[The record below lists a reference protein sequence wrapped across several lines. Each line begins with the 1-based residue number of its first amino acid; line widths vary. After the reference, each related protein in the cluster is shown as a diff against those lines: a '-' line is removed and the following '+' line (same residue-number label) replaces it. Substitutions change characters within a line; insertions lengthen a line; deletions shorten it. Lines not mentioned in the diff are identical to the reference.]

1 MTNHLRIPALS
12 LLAAS
17 CVLLAGCTFQ
27 LRDPDSQRDE
37 PKQAPTSQQSS
48 SSDNDDDADDDDA
61 PTGISADRADASELT
76 SVTLTCD
83 GELEIDQPGASVRVE
98 GPCDTLVVS
107 GDATLVVADDV
118 DTLRVTADG
127 AIVYALEV
135 DSIDVSGDVNTIYW
149 TGSTPSS
156 DDSGVA
162 NTLGKDS

>member
-48 SSDNDDDADDDDA
+48 SSDDDDDADDD
-61 PTGISADRADASELT
+61 TSIGVSADRADAIGLT

-83 GELEIDQPGASVRVE
+83 DELEIDQPGASVRVE

-127 AIVYALEV
+127 AVVYALEI